1 LGLPISLAHLELV
14 LPVGISFYTFQS
26 LSYTIDVYRRRME
39 RTRSPLDFALFVAFF
54 PQLVAGPIVRAASFL
69 PQLGNARRFAEVNL
83 RFHLT
88 LFLVGYVKKA
98 CVADQLAR
106 AIDPVF
112 AAPELYGAASQWL
125 ASCLYTLQIYCDFSG
140 YTDMAV
146 ACAGLLGYRLA
157 ENFNFPYLARSFR
170 EYWRRWH
177 ISLSSWFRD
186 YLYIPLGGS
195 RRSPARVG
203 LNLLLVFFL
212 CGLWHGAAWTFVL
225 WGLYHGA
232 FIGAERWIPVSRM
245 PRWLGHV
252 YLLLFTNLGFVIFR
266 AADLPTAIA
275 YLRGLFSPDLV
286 AVSAGI
292 DPWWWLLLVGFA
304 LVHCWGYRK
313 PVEQR
318 VAGLPAPVFALGY
331 GAAVALTLP
340 WAASGYQPF
349 IYFQF

>member
-1 LGLPISLAHLELV
+1 
-14 LPVGISFYTFQS
+14 
-26 LSYTIDVYRRRME
+26 
-39 RTRSPLDFALFVAFF
+39 VAFF

-69 PQLGNARRFAEVNL
+69 PQLASARHFVDVNL

-98 CVADQLAR
+98 CVADQVAR
-106 AIDPVF
+106 VIDPVF
-112 AAPELYGAASQWL
+112 AAPELYGAASKWL

-146 ACAGLLGYRLA
+146 GCAGLLGYRLA
-157 ENFNFPYLARSFR
+157 ENFDFPYLARSFR
-170 EYWRRWH
+170 DYWRRWH
-177 ISLSSWFRD
+177 ISLSTWFRD
-186 YLYIPLGGS
+186 YLFIPLGGS
-195 RRSPARVG
+195 RRSPVRVG

-232 FIGAERWIPVSRM
+232 FISAERWVPVSRM

-252 YLLLFTNLGFVIFR
+252 YLLFFTNLGFVIFR
-266 AADLPTAIA
+266 AADLPTALS
-275 YLRGLFSPDLV
+275 YLAGLFSPDLL
-286 AVSAGI
+286 ATTAGV
-292 DPWWWLLLVGFA
+292 DPWWWLLLASFA
-304 LVHCWGYRK
+304 LVHSWGYRK
-313 PVEQR
+313 RVETR

-331 GAAVALTLP
+331 GAAVALVLP